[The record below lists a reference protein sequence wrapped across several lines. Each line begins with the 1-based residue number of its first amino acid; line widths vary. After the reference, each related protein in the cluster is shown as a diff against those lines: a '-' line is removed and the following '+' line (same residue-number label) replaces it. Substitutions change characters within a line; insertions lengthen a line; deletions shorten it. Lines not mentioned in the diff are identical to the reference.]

1 MLLVWALS
9 ISMLRSSMNI
19 VCVQMKLVQRDKWKH
34 LKTFQNNVLQNI
46 KIILKEVFKIAF
58 ERNYFLN

>member
-9 ISMLRSSMNI
+9 ISMPRRGMII
-19 VCVQMKLVQRDKWKH
+19 VACGQMKLVQRDGWKH

-46 KIILKEVFKIAF
+46 KITLKEVCKDSI
-58 ERNYFLN
+58 